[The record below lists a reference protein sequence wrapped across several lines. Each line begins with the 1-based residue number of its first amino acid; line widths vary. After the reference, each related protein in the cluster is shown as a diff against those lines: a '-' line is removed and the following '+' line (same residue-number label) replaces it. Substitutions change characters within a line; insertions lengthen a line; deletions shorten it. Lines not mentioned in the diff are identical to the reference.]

1 MNTIVPAIGFG
12 IVSAS
17 ILAVAGVG
25 FTLQFG
31 VTNILNLAYGD
42 IMTAAAF
49 VAYLVTSAGLSV
61 WLALV
66 AGAAFGSVFSVL
78 LNRCIY
84 TPFVRRGTRLFGMI
98 IVTNFFSLKMPR
110 PTSVH
115 IAGMAF
121 TTVQL
126 AIIAIAAVAMLL
138 IHLLLRY
145 TKLGKAM
152 RATAADPDLARNC
165 GIATD
170 RVIDLA
176 WAISGALCG
185 LAGVILVMNVTA
197 FTDTTGAQFLIPI
210 VAVAVLGG
218 IGQPYGAML
227 GALVIGIT
235 SEEENIPAPPIN
247 ERPRAPVL
255 GKYSETNPS
264 MVGQKKQMPA
274 AKTTTI
280 TANGRVTLPKVVR
293 ERRGWQAGTRS
304 RMLAGSAAIEKQ
316 NTFTVRQH
324 GRQMRER
331 RRLPRAG
338 ATGDLDHPGIA
349 WRAAPLRL

>member
-1 MNTIVPAIGFG
+1 VNTIVPAIGFG
-12 IVSAS
+12 IVTAS

-66 AGAAFGSVFSVL
+66 TGAAFGSVFSVL

-98 IVTNFFSLKMPR
+98 IVTIAVSLIVQNGLLAIFGANFFSLKMPR

-235 SEEENIPAPPIN
+235 TEVAAAVFNPEYKDVVAFVILVIVLLARPQGILSEVATRKE
-247 ERPRAPVL
+247 V
-255 GKYSETNPS
+255 
-264 MVGQKKQMPA
+264 A
-274 AKTTTI
+274 A
-280 TANGRVTLPKVVR
+280 
-293 ERRGWQAGTRS
+293 
-304 RMLAGSAAIEKQ
+304 
-316 NTFTVRQH
+316 
-324 GRQMRER
+324 
-331 RRLPRAG
+331 
-338 ATGDLDHPGIA
+338 
-349 WRAAPLRL
+349 

>member
-12 IVSAS
+12 IVTAS

-98 IVTNFFSLKMPR
+98 IVTIAVSLMVQNSLLAIFGANFFSLKMPH
-110 PTSVH
+110 PSSVH
-115 IAGMAF
+115 IAGMVF
-121 TTVQL
+121 TNVQL
-126 AIIAIAAVAMLL
+126 AIIAIAVVAMLL

-152 RATAADPDLARNC
+152 RATAAYPDLARNC

-170 RVIDLA
+170 RVLSTWPGPSRARCAVWPALMHPDELA
-176 WAISGALCG
+176 ERLAIAGAR
-185 LAGVILVMNVTA
+185 AGDQLRGH
-197 FTDTTGAQFLIPI
+197 DR
-210 VAVAVLGG
+210 
-218 IGQPYGAML
+218 
-227 GALVIGIT
+227 IT
-235 SEEENIPAPPIN
+235 SSSVASPRLPLLTPAGPETGRRRPGPRRPAGSPEIP
-247 ERPRAPVL
+247 RRASAQSAGRRV
-255 GKYSETNPS
+255 SAS
-264 MVGQKKQMPA
+264 SA
-274 AKTTTI
+274 AKSH
-280 TANGRVTLPKVVR
+280 P
-293 ERRGWQAGTRS
+293 RGPVTRS
-304 RMLAGSAAIEKQ
+304 GSGPDAAGGPSQEVLTMP
-316 NTFTVRQH
+316 TFLFSYRVPADYQLGRPGS
-324 GRQMRER
+324 GRQLDRVLR
-331 RRLPRAG
+331 RDG
-338 ATGDLDHPGIA
+338 
-349 WRAAPLRL
+349 

>member
-12 IVSAS
+12 IVTAS

-42 IMTAAAF
+42 IKTAAAF

-61 WLALV
+61 WMALV

-84 TPFVRRGTRLFGMI
+84 TPFIRRGTRLFGMI
-98 IVTNFFSLKMPR
+98 IVTIAVSLIVQNSLLAIFGANFFSLQLPR
-110 PTSVH
+110 AASVH
-115 IAGMAF
+115 IAGMVF
-121 TTVQL
+121 TTLQL
-126 AIIAIAAVAMLL
+126 AIIGIAAAAMLV
-138 IHLLLRY
+138 IHVLLRY

-170 RVIDLA
+170 RVIDIA

-185 LAGVILVMNVTA
+185 LAGVILVENVTA

-227 GALVIGIT
+227 GALVIGIA
-235 SEEENIPAPPIN
+235 SEVA
-247 ERPRAPVL
+247 
-255 GKYSETNPS
+255 
-264 MVGQKKQMPA
+264 
-274 AKTTTI
+274 
-280 TANGRVTLPKVVR
+280 
-293 ERRGWQAGTRS
+293 
-304 RMLAGSAAIEKQ
+304 AAIFNPEYKDVVAFVILVIVLLARPQ
-316 NTFTVRQH
+316 GILSEV
-324 GRQMRER
+324 
-331 RRLPRAG
+331 
-338 ATGDLDHPGIA
+338 AT
-349 WRAAPLRL
+349 RKEVAA

>member
-12 IVSAS
+12 IVTAS

-49 VAYLVTSAGLSV
+49 VAYLLTSAGFSV

-66 AGAAFGSVFSVL
+66 AGAVFGSVFSVL
-78 LNRCIY
+78 LNRFVY
-84 TPFVRRGTRLFGMI
+84 TPFVGRGTRLFGMI
-98 IVTNFFSLKMPR
+98 IVTIAVSLILQNGLLAIFGANFFSLKMPR

-115 IAGMAF
+115 IAGMTF
-121 TTVQL
+121 TTDQL
-126 AIIAIAAVAMLL
+126 AIITIAVVAMLL

-185 LAGVILVMNVTA
+185 LAGVILVLNVTA
-197 FTDTTGAQFLIPI
+197 FTDTTGSQFLIPV

-227 GALVIGIT
+227 GALVVGIAT
-235 SEEENIPAPPIN
+235 EVA
-247 ERPRAPVL
+247 
-255 GKYSETNPS
+255 
-264 MVGQKKQMPA
+264 
-274 AKTTTI
+274 
-280 TANGRVTLPKVVR
+280 
-293 ERRGWQAGTRS
+293 
-304 RMLAGSAAIEKQ
+304 AAIFNPEYKDVVAFVILVIVLLARPQ
-316 NTFTVRQH
+316 
-324 GRQMRER
+324 GILSEI
-331 RRLPRAG
+331 
-338 ATGDLDHPGIA
+338 AT
-349 WRAAPLRL
+349 RKEVAA

>member
-12 IVSAS
+12 IVTAS

-66 AGAAFGSVFSVL
+66 TGAAFGSVFSVL

-98 IVTNFFSLKMPR
+98 IVTIAVSLMVQNGLLAIFGANFFSLKMPR
-110 PTSVH
+110 PSSVH
-115 IAGMAF
+115 IAGMVF

-126 AIIAIAAVAMLL
+126 AIIAIAVVAMLL

-197 FTDTTGAQFLIPI
+197 FTASTGAQFLIPI

-235 SEEENIPAPPIN
+235 SEVA
-247 ERPRAPVL
+247 
-255 GKYSETNPS
+255 
-264 MVGQKKQMPA
+264 
-274 AKTTTI
+274 
-280 TANGRVTLPKVVR
+280 
-293 ERRGWQAGTRS
+293 
-304 RMLAGSAAIEKQ
+304 AAIFNPEYKDVVAFVILVIVLIARPQ
-316 NTFTVRQH
+316 GILSEV
-324 GRQMRER
+324 
-331 RRLPRAG
+331 
-338 ATGDLDHPGIA
+338 AT
-349 WRAAPLRL
+349 RKEVAA

>member
-1 MNTIVPAIGFG
+1 MNTLVPAIGFG
-12 IVSAS
+12 LVTAS

-49 VAYLVTSAGLSV
+49 VAYLVTSAGFSV

-66 AGAAFGSVFSVL
+66 AGAGFGSVFSVL

-98 IVTNFFSLKMPR
+98 IVTIAVSLIIQNALLAIFGANFFSLQMPR

-115 IAGMAF
+115 IAGMVF

-126 AIIAIAAVAMLL
+126 AIIGIAVAAMLV
-138 IHLLLRY
+138 IHVLLRY

-152 RATAADPDLARNC
+152 RATATDPDLARNC

-170 RVIDLA
+170 RIIDIA

-197 FTDTTGAQFLIPI
+197 FTDTTGSEFLIPI
-210 VAVAVLGG
+210 IAVAVLGG

-227 GALVIGIT
+227 GALIIGIV
-235 SEEENIPAPPIN
+235 SEVA
-247 ERPRAPVL
+247 
-255 GKYSETNPS
+255 
-264 MVGQKKQMPA
+264 
-274 AKTTTI
+274 
-280 TANGRVTLPKVVR
+280 
-293 ERRGWQAGTRS
+293 
-304 RMLAGSAAIEKQ
+304 AAIFNPEYKDVVAFVILVIVLLARPQ
-316 NTFTVRQH
+316 GILSEV
-324 GRQMRER
+324 
-331 RRLPRAG
+331 
-338 ATGDLDHPGIA
+338 AT
-349 WRAAPLRL
+349 RKEVAA

>member
-12 IVSAS
+12 IVTAS

-66 AGAAFGSVFSVL
+66 VGVAFGSVFSVL

-98 IVTNFFSLKMPR
+98 IVTIAVSLIVQNGLLAIFGANFFSLKMPR
-110 PTSVH
+110 PAPVH
-115 IAGMAF
+115 IAGMVF

-126 AIIAIAAVAMLL
+126 AIIAIAVVAMLL
-138 IHLLLRY
+138 IHVLLRY

-165 GIATD
+165 GIATN

-235 SEEENIPAPPIN
+235 SEVA
-247 ERPRAPVL
+247 
-255 GKYSETNPS
+255 
-264 MVGQKKQMPA
+264 
-274 AKTTTI
+274 
-280 TANGRVTLPKVVR
+280 
-293 ERRGWQAGTRS
+293 
-304 RMLAGSAAIEKQ
+304 AAIFNPEYKDVVAFVILVIVLLARPQ
-316 NTFTVRQH
+316 GILSEV
-324 GRQMRER
+324 
-331 RRLPRAG
+331 
-338 ATGDLDHPGIA
+338 AT
-349 WRAAPLRL
+349 RKEVAA

>member
-12 IVSAS
+12 IVTAS

-49 VAYLVTSAGLSV
+49 VANLVTSAGLSV
-61 WLALV
+61 WLALA
-66 AGAAFGSVFSVL
+66 AGAVFGSVFSVL

-98 IVTNFFSLKMPR
+98 IVTIAVSLMVQNGLLAIFGANFFSLKMPR
-110 PTSVH
+110 PAPVH
-115 IAGMAF
+115 IAGMVF

-126 AIIAIAAVAMLL
+126 AIIAIAVAAMLL

-197 FTDTTGAQFLIPI
+197 FTATTGAQFLIPI

-235 SEEENIPAPPIN
+235 SEVA
-247 ERPRAPVL
+247 
-255 GKYSETNPS
+255 
-264 MVGQKKQMPA
+264 
-274 AKTTTI
+274 
-280 TANGRVTLPKVVR
+280 
-293 ERRGWQAGTRS
+293 
-304 RMLAGSAAIEKQ
+304 AAIFNPEYKDVVAFVILVIVLLARPQ
-316 NTFTVRQH
+316 GILSEV
-324 GRQMRER
+324 
-331 RRLPRAG
+331 
-338 ATGDLDHPGIA
+338 AT
-349 WRAAPLRL
+349 RKEVAA

>member
-12 IVSAS
+12 IVTAS

-66 AGAAFGSVFSVL
+66 TGAAFGSVFSVL

-98 IVTNFFSLKMPR
+98 IVTIAVSLMVQNGLLAIFGANFFSLKMSR
-110 PTSVH
+110 PVPVH
-115 IAGMAF
+115 IAGMVF

-126 AIIAIAAVAMLL
+126 AIIAIAVVAMLL

-235 SEEENIPAPPIN
+235 SEVA
-247 ERPRAPVL
+247 
-255 GKYSETNPS
+255 
-264 MVGQKKQMPA
+264 
-274 AKTTTI
+274 
-280 TANGRVTLPKVVR
+280 
-293 ERRGWQAGTRS
+293 
-304 RMLAGSAAIEKQ
+304 AAIFNPEYKDVVAFVILVIVLLARPQ
-316 NTFTVRQH
+316 GILSEV
-324 GRQMRER
+324 
-331 RRLPRAG
+331 
-338 ATGDLDHPGIA
+338 AT
-349 WRAAPLRL
+349 RKEVAA

>member
-12 IVSAS
+12 IVTAS

-66 AGAAFGSVFSVL
+66 AGTAFGSVFSVL
-78 LNRCIY
+78 LNRFIY
-84 TPFVRRGTRLFGMI
+84 TPLVRRGTRLFGMI
-98 IVTNFFSLKMPR
+98 IVTIAVSLIVQNGLLAIFGANFFSLKMPR

-115 IAGMAF
+115 IAGTVF

-126 AIIAIAAVAMLL
+126 AIIAIAVVAMLL

-197 FTDTTGAQFLIPI
+197 FTETTGAQFLIPI

-227 GALVIGIT
+227 GALVIGIA
-235 SEEENIPAPPIN
+235 SEVA
-247 ERPRAPVL
+247 
-255 GKYSETNPS
+255 
-264 MVGQKKQMPA
+264 
-274 AKTTTI
+274 
-280 TANGRVTLPKVVR
+280 
-293 ERRGWQAGTRS
+293 
-304 RMLAGSAAIEKQ
+304 AAIFNPEYKDVVAFVILVIVLLARPQ
-316 NTFTVRQH
+316 GILSEV
-324 GRQMRER
+324 
-331 RRLPRAG
+331 
-338 ATGDLDHPGIA
+338 AT
-349 WRAAPLRL
+349 RKEVAA

>member
-12 IVSAS
+12 IVTAS

-49 VAYLVTSAGLSV
+49 VAYLLTSAGFSV

-84 TPFVRRGTRLFGMI
+84 TPFVGRGTRLFGMI
-98 IVTNFFSLKMPR
+98 IVTIAVSLIVQNGLLAIFGANFFSLKVPR
-110 PTSVH
+110 PASVH
-115 IAGMAF
+115 IAGMTF
-121 TTVQL
+121 TTDQL
-126 AIIAIAAVAMLL
+126 AIIAIAVVAMLL

-185 LAGVILVMNVTA
+185 LAGVILALNVTA
-197 FTDTTGAQFLIPI
+197 FTDTTGSQFLIPV

-227 GALVIGIT
+227 GALV
-235 SEEENIPAPPIN
+235 
-247 ERPRAPVL
+247 V
-255 GKYSETNPS
+255 
-264 MVGQKKQMPA
+264 
-274 AKTTTI
+274 
-280 TANGRVTLPKVVR
+280 
-293 ERRGWQAGTRS
+293 
-304 RMLAGSAAIEKQ
+304 
-316 NTFTVRQH
+316 
-324 GRQMRER
+324 
-331 RRLPRAG
+331 
-338 ATGDLDHPGIA
+338 GIA
-349 WRAAPLRL
+349 TEVAAATFNPEYKDVVAFVILVIVLLARPQGILSEIATRKEVAA

>member
-1 MNTIVPAIGFG
+1 MLSTLVPAIGFG
-12 IVSAS
+12 IVTAS

-61 WLALV
+61 WLALL
-66 AGAAFGSVFSVL
+66 AGGAFGAVFSVL
-78 LNRCIY
+78 LNRFVY

-98 IVTNFFSLKMPR
+98 IVTIAVSLIVQNALLAIFGANFFTLQMPR

-115 IAGMAF
+115 IAGMVF

-126 AIIAIAAVAMLL
+126 AIIGIAVVVMLG
-138 IHLLLRY
+138 IHVLLRY

-152 RATAADPDLARNC
+152 RATATDPELARNC

-176 WAISGALCG
+176 WGISGALCG
-185 LAGVILVMNVTA
+185 LAGVILVMNVGS

-227 GALVIGIT
+227 AALVIGIA
-235 SEEENIPAPPIN
+235 SE
-247 ERPRAPVL
+247 
-255 GKYSETNPS
+255 
-264 MVGQKKQMPA
+264 
-274 AKTTTI
+274 
-280 TANGRVTLPKVVR
+280 
-293 ERRGWQAGTRS
+293 
-304 RMLAGSAAIEKQ
+304 LAAAIFSPEYKDVVAFVILVAVLIARPQ
-316 NTFTVRQH
+316 GILSEV
-324 GRQMRER
+324 
-331 RRLPRAG
+331 
-338 ATGDLDHPGIA
+338 ATGKEV
-349 WRAAPLRL
+349 AA

>member
-12 IVSAS
+12 IVTAS

-49 VAYLVTSAGLSV
+49 IAYLVTSAGLSV

-66 AGAAFGSVFSVL
+66 TGAAFGSVFSVL
-78 LNRCIY
+78 LNRSIY

-98 IVTNFFSLKMPR
+98 IVTIAVSLMVQNGLLAIFGASFFSLKMPH
-110 PTSVH
+110 PSSVH
-115 IAGMAF
+115 IAGMVF

-126 AIIAIAAVAMLL
+126 AIIAIAVVAMLL

-176 WAISGALCG
+176 WAISGTLCG

-197 FTDTTGAQFLIPI
+197 FTETTGAQFLIPI

-235 SEEENIPAPPIN
+235 SEVA
-247 ERPRAPVL
+247 
-255 GKYSETNPS
+255 
-264 MVGQKKQMPA
+264 
-274 AKTTTI
+274 
-280 TANGRVTLPKVVR
+280 
-293 ERRGWQAGTRS
+293 
-304 RMLAGSAAIEKQ
+304 AAIFNPEYKDVVAFVILVIVLLARPQ
-316 NTFTVRQH
+316 
-324 GRQMRER
+324 
-331 RRLPRAG
+331 
-338 ATGDLDHPGIA
+338 GILSEV
-349 WRAAPLRL
+349 AARKEVAA

>member
-1 MNTIVPAIGFG
+1 MATVSTLLPAIGFG
-12 IVSAS
+12 IVTAS

-49 VAYLVTSAGLSV
+49 VAYLITRAGISV

-66 AGAAFGSVFSVL
+66 AGGAFGAIFSVV
-78 LNRCIY
+78 LNRGIY

-98 IVTNFFSLKMPR
+98 IVTIAVSLILQNGLLAIFGANFFSLQMPR

-115 IAGMAF
+115 IAGMVF
-121 TTVQL
+121 TTIQL
-126 AIIAIAAVAMLL
+126 AIIGVAVAAMLL

-152 RATAADPDLARNC
+152 RATATDPDLARNC

-227 GALVIGIT
+227 GALVIGLA
-235 SEEENIPAPPIN
+235 SE
-247 ERPRAPVL
+247 
-255 GKYSETNPS
+255 
-264 MVGQKKQMPA
+264 
-274 AKTTTI
+274 
-280 TANGRVTLPKVVR
+280 
-293 ERRGWQAGTRS
+293 
-304 RMLAGSAAIEKQ
+304 LAAAIISPEYKDVVAFVILVIVLLARPQ
-316 NTFTVRQH
+316 
-324 GRQMRER
+324 GILSEI
-331 RRLPRAG
+331 
-338 ATGDLDHPGIA
+338 AT
-349 WRAAPLRL
+349 RKEVAA

>member
-1 MNTIVPAIGFG
+1 VTASALLAAVGFG
-12 IVSAS
+12 IVTAS

-42 IMTAAAF
+42 IMTACAF

-66 AGAAFGSVFSVL
+66 AGAAFGSAFSVL
-78 LNRCIY
+78 LNRGLY
-84 TPFVRRGTRLFGMI
+84 TPFVRHGTRLFGMI
-98 IVTNFFSLKMPR
+98 IVTIAVSLILQNGLLAIFGANFFSLRMGR
-110 PTSVH
+110 PTTVH
-115 IAGMAF
+115 IAGMVF

-126 AIIAIAAVAMLL
+126 AIIGIAVAAMVL

-152 RATAADPDLARNC
+152 RATATDPELARNC

-170 RVIDLA
+170 RVIDIT
-176 WAISGALCG
+176 WALSGALCG

-197 FTDTTGAQFLIPI
+197 FTASTGAEFLIPI

-227 GALVIGIT
+227 GALVIGVA
-235 SEEENIPAPPIN
+235 SEVAATVFSPEYKDVVAFAILVIVLLA
-247 ERPRAPVL
+247 RPQGIL
-255 GKYSETNPS
+255 SEIATRKE
-264 MVGQKKQMPA
+264 VA
-274 AKTTTI
+274 A
-280 TANGRVTLPKVVR
+280 
-293 ERRGWQAGTRS
+293 
-304 RMLAGSAAIEKQ
+304 
-316 NTFTVRQH
+316 
-324 GRQMRER
+324 
-331 RRLPRAG
+331 
-338 ATGDLDHPGIA
+338 
-349 WRAAPLRL
+349 

>member
-12 IVSAS
+12 IVTAS

-49 VAYLVTSAGLSV
+49 VAYLVTSAGFSV

-66 AGAAFGSVFSVL
+66 TGAAFGSVFSVL

-98 IVTNFFSLKMPR
+98 IVTIAVSLMVQNGLLAIFGASFFSLKMPQ
-110 PTSVH
+110 PSSVH
-115 IAGMAF
+115 IAGMVF
-121 TTVQL
+121 TTIQL
-126 AIIAIAAVAMLL
+126 AIIAIAVVAMLL

-197 FTDTTGAQFLIPI
+197 FTETTGSQFLIPI

-235 SEEENIPAPPIN
+235 SEVA
-247 ERPRAPVL
+247 
-255 GKYSETNPS
+255 
-264 MVGQKKQMPA
+264 
-274 AKTTTI
+274 
-280 TANGRVTLPKVVR
+280 
-293 ERRGWQAGTRS
+293 
-304 RMLAGSAAIEKQ
+304 AAIFNPEYKDVVAFVILVIVLLARPQ
-316 NTFTVRQH
+316 
-324 GRQMRER
+324 
-331 RRLPRAG
+331 
-338 ATGDLDHPGIA
+338 GILSEV
-349 WRAAPLRL
+349 AARKEVAA

>member
-1 MNTIVPAIGFG
+1 MNTLVPAIGFG
-12 IVSAS
+12 IVTAS
-17 ILAVAGVG
+17 FLAVAGVG

-49 VAYLVTSAGLSV
+49 IAYLVTSAGFSV

-66 AGAAFGSVFSVL
+66 AGAAFGSAFSVL
-78 LNRCIY
+78 LNRGLY

-98 IVTNFFSLKMPR
+98 IVTIAVSLIVQNALLAIFGANFFSLQMPR
-110 PTSVH
+110 PSSVH
-115 IAGMAF
+115 IAGMVF

-126 AIIAIAAVAMLL
+126 AIIGIAVAAMLL
-138 IHLLLRY
+138 IHALLRY

-152 RATAADPDLARNC
+152 RATATDPDLARNC

-170 RVIDLA
+170 RVVDIA

-197 FTDTTGAQFLIPI
+197 FTDVTGSEFLIPI

-227 GALVIGIT
+227 GALVIGIS
-235 SEEENIPAPPIN
+235 SEVA
-247 ERPRAPVL
+247 
-255 GKYSETNPS
+255 
-264 MVGQKKQMPA
+264 
-274 AKTTTI
+274 
-280 TANGRVTLPKVVR
+280 
-293 ERRGWQAGTRS
+293 
-304 RMLAGSAAIEKQ
+304 AAIFINPEYKDVVAFVILVVVLLARPQ
-316 NTFTVRQH
+316 GILSEV
-324 GRQMRER
+324 
-331 RRLPRAG
+331 
-338 ATGDLDHPGIA
+338 AT
-349 WRAAPLRL
+349 RKEVAA

>member
-1 MNTIVPAIGFG
+1 VNTVVPAIGFG
-12 IVSAS
+12 IVTAS
-17 ILAVAGVG
+17 ILAVAAVG

-66 AGAAFGSVFSVL
+66 TGAVFGAVFSVL
-78 LNRCIY
+78 LNRFLY

-98 IVTNFFSLKMPR
+98 IVTIAASLIVQNGLLAIFGANFFSLQMPR
-110 PTSVH
+110 PSSVH
-115 IAGMAF
+115 VAGMVF

-126 AIIAIAAVAMLL
+126 AIIGIAVAAMLAV
-138 IHLLLRY
+138 HVLLRH

-152 RATAADPDLARNC
+152 RAAAADPDLARNC

-170 RVIDLA
+170 RIVDLA
-176 WAISGALCG
+176 WALSGALCG

-197 FTDTTGAQFLIPI
+197 FTDTTGSQFLIPI

-227 GALVIGIT
+227 GALIIGIA
-235 SEEENIPAPPIN
+235 SEVAAAVFSPEYKDVVAFVILVAVLLA
-247 ERPRAPVL
+247 RPQGIL
-255 GKYSETNPS
+255 SEIATRKE
-264 MVGQKKQMPA
+264 VA
-274 AKTTTI
+274 A
-280 TANGRVTLPKVVR
+280 
-293 ERRGWQAGTRS
+293 
-304 RMLAGSAAIEKQ
+304 
-316 NTFTVRQH
+316 
-324 GRQMRER
+324 
-331 RRLPRAG
+331 
-338 ATGDLDHPGIA
+338 
-349 WRAAPLRL
+349 